1 MSNEE
6 LVSKIQAGEREA
18 AAGLW
23 DNVKRLVFYQ
33 ARRYMVLHAESCK
46 AAGLELDDLGQWG
59 YFAMLAAVKD
69 YQPIKGYT
77 FNTYLTYHLK
87 NAFNTAAGLR
97 TARQRRDPLRY
108 AASLDAPAGET
119 EGDGTLNDI
128 VPDPQGEAGFTSVTD
143 QEYNRELR
151 AVLDRCIDT
160 LKPTEQAAIREYYF
174 TGQTDRETG
183 ERWGTESRYV
193 ANQRRAALSKLRRRQ
208 TVAELTK
215 WQNEVIPCY
224 SWRSVSYHSFM
235 ETWTSAT
242 ERTALKLLELQGNK
256 QKE

>member
-33 ARRYMVLHAESCK
+33 ARRYMVLHVESCK
-46 AAGLELDDLGQWG
+46 AAGVELDDLAQWG
-59 YFAMLAAVKD
+59 YFAMLAAVRD
-69 YQPIKGYT
+69 YQPIKGYS
-77 FNTYLTYHLK
+77 FNTYFAYHLK

-108 AASLDAPAGET
+108 AASLDAPVNET

-128 VPDPQGEAGFTSVTD
+128 VPDPQGEAGFTGVID

-174 TGQTDRETG
+174 TGRTDRETG
-183 ERWGTESRYV
+183 ERWGTESWYA
-193 ANQRRAALSKLRRRQ
+193 ANQRTTALRKLRRGKNLMELARWRQ
-208 TVAELTK
+208 D
-215 WQNEVIPCY
+215 VISRY
-224 SWRSVSYHSFM
+224 GYRGTGYHSFM

-242 ERTALKLLELQGNK
+242 ERTALKLLER
-256 QKE
+256 

>member
-33 ARRYMVLHAESCK
+33 ARRYMVLHVESCK
-46 AAGLELDDLGQWG
+46 AAGVELDDLAQWG

-69 YQPIKGYT
+69 YQSVRGYS

-87 NAFNTAAGLR
+87 NAFNAAAGLR
-97 TARQRRDPLRY
+97 TARQKGDPLRY
-108 AASLDAPAGET
+108 AASLDAPIGET

-128 VPDPQGEAGFTSVTD
+128 VPDPQGEAGFTSVVD

-160 LKPTEQAAIREYYF
+160 LKPKEQEAVRGYYF
-174 TGQTDRETG
+174 TGWTDQEIG
-183 ERWGTESRYV
+183 EQWGKESWYV
-193 ANQRRAALSKLRRRQ
+193 ANQRRVALSKLHRGKNFVELAKWRQ
-208 TVAELTK
+208 D
-215 WQNEVIPCY
+215 VISRY
-224 SWRSVSYHSFM
+224 GYRGTGYHSFM